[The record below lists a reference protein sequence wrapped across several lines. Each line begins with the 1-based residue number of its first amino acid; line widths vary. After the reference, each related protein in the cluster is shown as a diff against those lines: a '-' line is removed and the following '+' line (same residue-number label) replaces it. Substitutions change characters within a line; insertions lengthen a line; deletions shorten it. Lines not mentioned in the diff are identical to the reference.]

1 VVNRPGSDQP
11 ILYRAVLLAAGLLVL
26 GLLFRELVTLMVGVL
41 VTILFAIPVA
51 ALATRL
57 ERDRVPRP
65 VGALIAILL
74 ILGTVAGIFA
84 AVMPTFVDQA
94 NEFIDEVPEIV
105 EDLEAWVAD
114 LTGSE
119 PQEVGD
125 EIQDRLEE
133 VVDDPAQL
141 IGPIASIGIGIA
153 GFLAAAML
161 GIITAYYI
169 AVRPQPLIDGALSLF
184 PPTRRDWALAV
195 GERIRA
201 SWIGWMKG
209 VVIDMLANGI
219 MIWAGLSLIGLDF
232 ALAFGVI
239 AGLFTVVP
247 YFGPVAASILPTL
260 FALGT
265 DSPEQALLVVVVFVV
280 VQQIEGNLTIPL
292 VMAQTVRLHP
302 ALIAIGIVIV
312 AQLLGFVGL
321 FVAVPILSLIVIL
334 VDELWVKPQEPEA
347 VLAPDSAEA
356 AAGGP
361 PN

>member
-1 VVNRPGSDQP
+1 MVDRPGSDQP

-57 ERDRVPRP
+57 ERNRVPRP
-65 VGALIAILL
+65 IGALLAILL
-74 ILGTVAGIFA
+74 ILGTFAAIVA
-84 AVMPTFVDQA
+84 AVMPTFIDQMDQ
-94 NEFIDEVPEIV
+94 FIDDVPGIAEDIEHEV
-105 EDLEAWVAD
+105 EDA
-114 LTGSE
+114 TGAE
-119 PQEVGD
+119 PGEVGD
-125 EIQDRLEE
+125 EVQERLEE
-133 VVDDPAQL
+133 IADDPGQL
-141 IGPIASIGIGIA
+141 VGPITSIGLGVA
-153 GFLAAAML
+153 GFFAATVL
-161 GIITAYYI
+161 GVITAYYI

-184 PPTRRDWALAV
+184 PPGRREWALQV
-195 GERIRA
+195 GERIRD

-232 ALAFGVI
+232 ALVFGVI

-247 YFGPVAASILPTL
+247 YFGPVAASIPAVL
-260 FALGT
+260 FGLA
-265 DSPEQALLVVVVFVV
+265 DSPEKALLVAIVFIV

-302 ALIAIGIVIV
+302 AVIAIGIVIV
-312 AQLLGFVGL
+312 AQLLGFAGL
-321 FVAVPILSLIVIL
+321 LVAVPILSLIVIL
-334 VDELWVKPQEPEA
+334 VDEVWVKSHEPDR
-347 VLAPDSAEA
+347 VLPPDSAEA

-361 PN
+361 PS

>member
-1 VVNRPGSDQP
+1 VVDRPGSDQP
-11 ILYRAVLLAAGLLVL
+11 LLYRAVLLAAGLLVL

-57 ERDRVPRP
+57 ESHRIPRAI
-65 VGALIAILL
+65 GALLAILL
-74 ILGTVAGIFA
+74 ILGTVAAVIA
-84 AVMPTFVDQA
+84 AVMPTFIDQA
-94 NEFIDEVPEIV
+94 DQFIDDVPEIV
-105 EDLEAWVAD
+105 EDLEREVGD
-114 LTGSE
+114 LTGAE
-119 PQEVGD
+119 PEEVGD
-125 EIQDRLEE
+125 EIQDRLEGIA
-133 VVDDPAQL
+133 DDPGQL
-141 IGPIASIGIGIA
+141 IDPIASIGLGIV
-153 GFLAAAML
+153 GFLAAAVL
-161 GIITAYYI
+161 VIITAYYI

-184 PPTRRDWALAV
+184 PPDRRDWALAV
-195 GERIRA
+195 GNRIRD

-232 ALAFGVI
+232 ALVFGVL

-247 YFGPVAASILPTL
+247 YFGPVAAGILPTL

-265 DSPEQALLVVVVFVV
+265 DSAEKALLVVIVFVI

-302 ALIAIGIVIV
+302 AVIAIGIVIV
-312 AQLLGFVGL
+312 AQLLGFIGL
-321 FVAVPILSLIVIL
+321 LVAVPILSLIVIL
-334 VDELWVKPQEPEA
+334 VDELWVKPQQPES
-347 VLAPDSAEA
+347 VLSPDSAEA

-361 PN
+361 PR